1 MNVQRTIFF
10 SGRVQG
16 VGFRF
21 TALRLAGGFDVA
33 GTVRNLP
40 DGRVELAAEGEP
52 DEIDRFV
59 EAIRSHMGD
68 RIRQIQSTESPAT
81 GRYRSFD
88 IAY

>member
-1 MNVQRTIFF
+1 MNVHRTIFF

-33 GTVRNLP
+33 GTVRNLL
-40 DGRVELAAEGEP
+40 DGRVELIAEGESGQ
-52 DEIDRFV
+52 IDQFV

-68 RIRQIQSTESPAT
+68 RIRQVHSTESQAT

-88 IAY
+88 MAY

>member
-40 DGRVELAAEGEP
+40 DGRVEVAAEGEP
-52 DEIDRFV
+52 DEIERFV

-68 RIRQIQSTESPAT
+68 RIRQVHSTESPAT